1 MGKMVALF
9 SEREGKSTSQIKT
22 KAITTHLLAL

>member
-1 MGKMVALF
+1 MGKTVALF
-9 SEREGKSTSQIKT
+9 SEREGKTPSQIKT